1 MKGSTFQ
8 NNLRCRGII
17 YCTSSANCLGYISG
31 SYKVCKQEN
40 HNGPFWPYKLLGQV
54 ATTKGV
60 VDRQEQGC
68 FFAVFFARDLNP
80 RVA

>member
-1 MKGSTFQ
+1 MSTFQ
-8 NNLRCRGII
+8 NNLSCCRII
-17 YCTSSANCLGYISG
+17 HCTSSANCLGYVYG

-40 HNGPFWPYKLLGQV
+40 HNRPFWPYMLLGQV

-60 VDRQEQGC
+60 VDRQEKGC
-68 FFAVFFARDLNP
+68 FFAVFLPGIPNP